1 MDHIVSGLFT
11 DSKKAGKAVAELKEQ
26 GFTDD
31 ISVIAKDP
39 QDADNSSHQIKQ
51 NVTDGAIGGAATGG
65 VIGALAGIIAGAASV
80 LVPGIGTLV
89 VAGPLAATW
98 GITGG
103 ALGALTGGLV
113 GAMVDAGIPE
123 EKARMYE
130 DRIKAGDVLVS
141 VSADHEDE
149 TAIQKILDKHSVQAT
164 DTLHAQGV
172 L

>member
-1 MDHIVSGLFT
+1 MDHLVSGLFT
-11 DSKKAGKAVAELKEQ
+11 NSKKAGEAVAELKQE

-31 ISVIAKDP
+31 ISIIAKDSE
-39 QDADNSSHQIKQ
+39 DAEQSSHQVKQ
-51 NVTDGAIGGAATGG
+51 DVKDGALGGAVTGG
-65 VIGALAGIIAGAASV
+65 VLGAITGIIAGAASV
-80 LVPGIGTLV
+80 LIPGLGTLV

-98 GITGG
+98 GVTGG

-123 EKARMYE
+123 EKAKMYE
-130 DRIKAGDVLVS
+130 DRIKAGDVLVT
-141 VSADHEDE
+141 VSTDHEDE
-149 TAIQKILDKHSVQAT
+149 AAIQRILDKHSVQAT